1 MIECASIFAII
12 RYNSTEMIIYAARK
26 RLRSEGVK
34 MAGNQPKKENIHA
47 GHRKRMKAQFLK
59 NGMANLEPHIVLE
72 LLLYYSIPQ
81 GDTNPLGHRLI
92 DRFGSL
98 SAVFDAPYEELIQ
111 VDGIGEQSAVLIKL
125 IPELCR
131 RYQEDREHGGE
142 RVFSSD
148 EALRL
153 VRPKFFGRKTEAVVL
168 LLLDSRGKTLYCDI
182 INEGSVNAAPIYA
195 NQIVRLVARYEASTA
210 VLAHNHPSGQ
220 PMPTSGDISA
230 TRRIIW
236 ALDSLGVLLHDHLI
250 VTDTDFLSM
259 NGCGLLK
266 TLYEEHM
273 EEKDRRLYPESEQMV
288 GDQPVYPIED
298 EEK

>member
-1 MIECASIFAII
+1 M
-12 RYNSTEMIIYAARK
+12 
-26 RLRSEGVK
+26 RSEGVK

-210 VLAHNHPSGQ
+210 VLAHNHPSGR

-273 EEKDRRLYPESEQMV
+273 EEKNRRLYPENEQMV